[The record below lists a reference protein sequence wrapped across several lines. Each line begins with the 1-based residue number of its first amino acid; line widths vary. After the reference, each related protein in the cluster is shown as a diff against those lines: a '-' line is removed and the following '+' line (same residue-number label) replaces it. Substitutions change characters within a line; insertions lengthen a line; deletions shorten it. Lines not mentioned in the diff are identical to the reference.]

1 MTDIPLQ
8 KYLRRAVVLAAVG
21 GKRALARHEAEGEL
35 KRYYPAGLRHAR
47 YLRKELL
54 ALLDAISRAV

>member
-1 MTDIPLQ
+1 MTEIPLQ
-8 KYLRRAVVLAAVG
+8 KYLPRAVVLTAVG

-35 KRYYPAGLRHAR
+35 RRYYPAGMRRAR

-54 ALLDAISRAV
+54 ALLDGIARPV